1 MLCYT
6 VCTDNEANEAGDVM
20 SEYNRASDLYTM
32 RFHRFSM
39 KTGLKTIRQYD
50 DVYCDMLIDLFEDET
65 GLYLRL

>member
-1 MLCYT
+1 
-6 VCTDNEANEAGDVM
+6 M